1 MVATQSG
8 VSRFDTKAGTWQ
20 TLKTPDGLPNDVVWS
35 VAVDGVYIWFRTNRG
50 AVKYSHNE
58 NRWTIYTTNDG
69 LIKVII
75 CSISA
80 MHWV

>member
-20 TLKTPDGLPNDVVWS
+20 PLNTADGIPDDVVWS
-35 VAVDGVYIWFRTNRG
+35 AAVDEVNIWFRTDRG
-50 AVKYSHNE
+50 AAKYSHNE

-69 LIKVII
+69 LIKNII
-75 CSISA
+75 SSISA
-80 MHWV
+80 MQ